1 MITPISIVFPDV
13 AGAQQGLAILKDLHG
28 QGLLAVY
35 GSAVLAKDTDSRVRL
50 EAVDEGPFGLTVGG
64 LTGGILGLPAGPVG
78 AALGAAGGSTLGAFK
93 ELIHEQGRDS
103 FLQRTASQM
112 PPGWS
117 AVAAELAEFGDCRLE
132 ARMGAIGGLVM
143 RDARSDVAYQGVHH
157 ELREIRTSVGEAWS
171 EYELA
176 VAQAT
181 AAREAHLEEARTR
194 MAQGAPRLK
203 LLEAYMQA
211 QMVARIAQLQAE
223 AEQAGP
229 ERRAELECQ
238 IAQTCND
245 HNQRRAR
252 LEEAWTQA
260 EAALAG

>member
-13 AGAQQGLAILKDLHG
+13 AGARQGLAVLLDLRG
-28 QGLLAVY
+28 AGYLALY
-35 GSAVLAKDTDSRVRL
+35 GSAVLVKDAGGKVSIQS
-50 EAVDEGPFGLTVGG
+50 VDEGPFGLTVGG

-117 AVAAELAEFGDCRLE
+117 AVVAELAEFGDCRLE

-143 RDARSDVAYQGVHH
+143 RDTPSEVEYQAVYR
-157 ELREIRTSVGEAWS
+157 ELGEMRTLVGEAWS
-171 EYELA
+171 DYELA

-181 AAREAHLEEARTR
+181 AAREAHLDEARTR
-194 MAQGAPRLK
+194 MAQSAPRLR
-203 LLEAYMQA
+203 LLEAFMQA
-211 QMVARIAQLQAE
+211 QLEARVAQLRQQ
-223 AEQAGP
+223 AEQADP